1 MRNAWGEKLIEQKF
15 SIPVLNDQEEK
26 IMIKIDI
33 YIDLSQ
39 SNISICFKK
48 IFVVK
53 EKCAFG
59 AIKNDTSIYL

>member
-1 MRNAWGEKLIEQKF
+1 MGWKIDWTKIQYTRTEWPRK
-15 SIPVLNDQEEK
+15 K

-53 EKCAFG
+53 EKCVLA
-59 AIKNDTSIYL
+59 AIKKDTSIYL